1 MRNVTDNNSALRGL
15 AKETESMSVL
25 CRPQGSA
32 SVETFRIEP
41 LSVNPAPTPFLDE
54 NPLKIV
60 IRNYLAASFLLE
72 QEPQIWDAIVILDSG
87 LMATDFVATNARRH
101 IYLRFDD
108 VVAATTSKRP
118 PTISDIRK
126 AMGFATISEN
136 LLVSCRAGQSRSV
149 AIAFLIA
156 FQQMGSAAALSLL
169 NPKRHSPNSL
179 IVRLGEQL
187 VDDPLMWSMFN
198 GWRERHQGI
207 RLSDYVDD
215 IEREFDELELL
226 GAKNRII
233 HTRYRPES

>member
-1 MRNVTDNNSALRGL
+1 M
-15 AKETESMSVL
+15 E
-25 CRPQGSA
+25 
-32 SVETFRIEP
+32 
-41 LSVNPAPTPFLDE
+41 
-54 NPLKIV
+54 
-60 IRNYLAASFLLE
+60 
-72 QEPQIWDAIVILDSG
+72 
-87 LMATDFVATNARRH
+87 TDFVSINARRH
-101 IYLRFDD
+101 LYLRFDD

-126 AMGFATISEN
+126 AMDFATNSEN

-179 IVRLGEQL
+179 IVKLGEQL
-187 VDDPLMWSMFN
+187 VDDPMLLSTFN
-198 GWRERHQGI
+198 DWRDKNQQI

-215 IEREFDELELL
+215 IEREFDELERL

-233 HTRYRPES
+233 HPR